1 MKNNSLLLPLFKTI
15 DILLF
20 GIEEIKE
27 IEKTPEYIL
36 CDNEDEFD
44 VERSIN

>member
-15 DILLF
+15 DKFLF
-20 GIEEIKE
+20 GIEEINE
-27 IEKTPEYIL
+27 IEKEPEYIV
-36 CDNEDEFD
+36 CDNEEEFD

>member
-15 DILLF
+15 DKLLF

-27 IEKTPEYIL
+27 IEKNQNIFFVTMKTSL
-36 CDNEDEFD
+36 M
-44 VERSIN
+44 

>member
-1 MKNNSLLLPLFKTI
+1 MRENSILKPLFKTL
-15 DILLF
+15 DKVLF

-27 IEKTPEYIL
+27 IEKKSDYIQ
-36 CDNEDEFD
+36 CDNEEEFD

>member
-15 DILLF
+15 DKLLF

-27 IEKTPEYIL
+27 IEKNQNIFSVTTKMSL
-36 CDNEDEFD
+36 M
-44 VERSIN
+44 

>member
-15 DILLF
+15 DKLLF

-27 IEKTPEYIL
+27 IEKNQNIFFVTTKTSL
-36 CDNEDEFD
+36 M
-44 VERSIN
+44 